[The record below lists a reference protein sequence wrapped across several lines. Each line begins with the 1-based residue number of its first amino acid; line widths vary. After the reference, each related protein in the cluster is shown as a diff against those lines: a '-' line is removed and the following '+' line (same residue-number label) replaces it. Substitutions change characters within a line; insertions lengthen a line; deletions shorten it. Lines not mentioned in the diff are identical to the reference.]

1 MIKKQI
7 LKYRSTGF
15 NARIAEIQEE
25 HQQAVTDSDSK
36 IKVTSYE
43 NVDLHAQCCSGR
55 STKMPGQ
62 DAGPYC
68 YLMQIKITVK
78 IKVKIT
84 SL

>member
-55 STKMPGQ
+55 STKMQ
-62 DAGPYC
+62 DPGPYC